1 MKSVLIPSFTL
12 LFAFSMLITAVLL
25 YDLEWVI
32 FVNCYRSDVYIK
44 KDFRKKIEIECF
56 FKDYPDETES
66 NGTIWSEM
74 ESGEAVNDVDEWT
87 RDFNDGNSQS
97 LNVTLT

>member
-25 YDLEWVI
+25 YDLD
-32 FVNCYRSDVYIK
+32 SD
-44 KDFRKKIEIECF
+44 F
-56 FKDYPDETES
+56 PDETES
-66 NGTIWSEM
+66 NGTKWSEM

-87 RDFNDGNSQS
+87 RDFNDSNSQS